1 MDIPALGA
9 QVGDGHGLT
18 AQPTPPAAYL
28 LPVARRGPRA
38 CRVRASLDSG
48 GIRSAP
54 RYRRKLLRCGER
66 DAGAAGGPWAGG
78 GVCRGGGE
86 RTGGLAVGG
95 VSERASAAALA
106 VALAAAEPGASRPWG
121 PGGGARCGSVRRHRQ
136 KRAWEGGSRR
146 GSRRLCR
153 ATSRLPPSFPP
164 SLSYSRPPSRR
175 NPRLSARHGSTRDAR
190 LLLAARRREG
200 RREGG
205 SRAAEKEPP
214 PHSAAPAGGVRST
227 ASAGGS
233 VEAKNK
239 IWQKLYSV
247 CKKMKSVLMTKHRN
261 LENHRIAGKP
271 WRMGQTWSWSLRI
284 FLEVMS
290 GKLSCL
296 LVCMQKAWSD
306 VTEKGQLPFSA
317 TEGCEDFPAV
327 DKLNFGGEGSGKR

>member
-28 LPVARRGPRA
+28 LPVARGGPRA
-38 CRVRASLDSG
+38 CRVRARLDSG
-48 GIRSAP
+48 GSRSAP
-54 RYRRKLLRCGER
+54 RYRRPLLRCGER
-66 DAGAAGGPWAGG
+66 DPGAAGGPWAGG
-78 GVCRGGGE
+78 GVCRGGGA

-106 VALAAAEPGASRPWG
+106 LAAAEPGAGRPWG
-121 PGGGARCGSVRRHRQ
+121 GR
-136 KRAWEGGSRR
+136 EGGSRR

-190 LLLAARRREG
+190 LPLAARRREG
-200 RREGG
+200 RRECG
-205 SRAAEKEPP
+205 SRADEKEPP

-290 GKLSCL
+290 GKLSWL
-296 LVCMQKAWSD
+296 Q
-306 VTEKGQLPFSA
+306 
-317 TEGCEDFPAV
+317 
-327 DKLNFGGEGSGKR
+327 SGDR